1 MKKFHIWFLFS
12 CAIAISFI
20 LSFFLTGIFI
30 YAGVSLNT
38 VLPTEPVALLPIIG
52 TLTAAAIISFL
63 LVMIISHYF
72 FQPIQELITAL
83 KEVASGNFHIQLPE
97 TNRWDDIEK
106 MNRNFNRM
114 VKELNSTELL
124 QSDFIQN
131 ISHEIKTPLSAMDGY
146 VTLLL
151 STAPLTS
158 EQIEYATRIQDSCK
172 QLSSLTSNILQLSKL
187 ENQQLTPQK
196 TAFSLD
202 EQLRQCILALEPLW
216 IQKNLN
222 LDIDLQEVTC
232 YGNEG
237 LLAQVWTNLLS
248 NAIKFTPDSGTV
260 CIALFQSKK
269 DIIVTFSD
277 SGIGINDDA
286 QKHIFDK
293 FYQADKSRNGCGNGL
308 GLSLVKKILDISGGR
323 IDVSSSEGKGSTFTV
338 TLAQS

>member
-12 CAIAISFI
+12 CAIAASFV
-20 LSFFLTGIFI
+20 LSFFLTGLFI
-30 YAGVSLNT
+30 YTGVKVSSEF
-38 VLPTEPVALLPIIG
+38 PTEPVAWLPVIG

-63 LVMIISHYF
+63 MVMIISHYF
-72 FQPIQELITAL
+72 FQPIRELIAAL
-83 KEVASGNFHIQLPE
+83 KEVADGNFHIRLPE
-97 TNRWDDIEK
+97 TERWDDIEK

-151 STAPLTS
+151 STSPLS
-158 EQIEYATRIQDSCK
+158 QEQVEYASRIQDSCK

-187 ENQQLTPQK
+187 ENQQFTPQK
-196 TAFSLD
+196 TRFSLD
-202 EQLRQCILALEPLW
+202 EQLRRCILALEPLW
-216 IQKNLN
+216 MQKDLI

-232 YGNEG
+232 FGNEG

-248 NAIKFTPDSGTV
+248 NAIKFTPASGT
-260 CIALFQSKK
+260 IRITLFQSKK
-269 DIIVTFSD
+269 DITVAFSD
-277 SGIGINDDA
+277 SGIGISGDA

-293 FYQADKSRNGCGNGL
+293 FYQADKSRNGYGNGL

-323 IDVSSSEGKGSTFTV
+323 IEVSSSEGKGATFTV
-338 TLAQS
+338 TLPQP